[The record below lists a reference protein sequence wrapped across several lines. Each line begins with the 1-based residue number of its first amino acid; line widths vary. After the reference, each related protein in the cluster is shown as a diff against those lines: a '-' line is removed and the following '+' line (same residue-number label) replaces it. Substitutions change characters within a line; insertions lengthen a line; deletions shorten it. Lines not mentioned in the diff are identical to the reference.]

1 MILRCLDVCS
11 GSFILTKVKYET
23 KIWIRFTVTRR
34 VSSEEKMD

>member
-1 MILRCLDVCS
+1 MFVQAV
-11 GSFILTKVKYET
+11 FILTKVKYET